1 MFATS
6 WSKVLKKVWND
17 SKQLPS
23 CFIIEKKKKKPAQT
37 IFSLFLTDNMEHIR
51 SDERLPSSE
60 ADLVHPLLDE
70 EASQGQ
76 HLRGG

>member
-6 WSKVLKKVWND
+6 WSKVLKKCEMTQNSFQVV
-17 SKQLPS
+17 LLLG
-23 CFIIEKKKKKPAQT
+23 KKKPAQT

>member
-6 WSKVLKKVWND
+6 WSKLLKKCEMTQNSFQIV
-17 SKQLPS
+17 LLLG
-23 CFIIEKKKKKPAQT
+23 KKKPAQT

>member
-6 WSKVLKKVWND
+6 WSKVLKKCEMTQNSFQVV
-17 SKQLPS
+17 LLL
-23 CFIIEKKKKKPAQT
+23 KKKKKPAQT